1 MSEPEFLISQ
11 KGSARRFTLNRP
23 KALNA
28 LTSGIVA
35 EMSKAL
41 KEWEEDPS
49 VSLIVLD
56 AVGDKAFCAGGDV
69 ARLYTEGR
77 AGNTDYCTTFWKENY
92 ALDAQIA
99 ELKTPF
105 VALMDGI
112 VMGGGVGISA
122 HGTNRVVTERTV
134 FAFPECG
141 IGLIPDV
148 GASYL
153 FASVAPGLAAY
164 VTLTGL
170 RLNGADCLEL
180 DLADVFVPSDRLAEL
195 TEALMTAGD
204 TGPLETFKESAE
216 QSKLPALSVEIERVF
231 EAQDLASI
239 TNALNQSSAEWA
251 GKAKAA
257 IDRGSPTSLALTL
270 ALLSAARSDRDLRRC
285 LDRELKAA
293 AYCLV
298 EGDFLEGV
306 RAAIIDKDRSPAWKA
321 STAQP
326 GDFAALLN

>member
-1 MSEPEFLISQ
+1 MSDIHIRIEGRAGRI
-11 KGSARRFTLNRP
+11 TLQRP

-28 LTSGIVA
+28 MTYDMCMAIDA
-35 EMSKAL
+35 AFRT
-41 KEWEEDPS
+41 WRDDPT
-49 VSLIVLD
+49 VELIMLD
-56 AVGDKAFCAGGDV
+56 AEGDKAFCAGGD
-69 ARLYTEGR
+69 
-77 AGNTDYCTTFWKENY
+77 
-92 ALDAQIA
+92 IA
-99 ELKTPF
+99 ELYATGRRGDYAYGRKFWRDEYRMNAMIFTYPKPVISF
-105 VALMDGI
+105 LQGFT
-112 VMGGGVGISA
+112 MGGGVGISA